1 MSKRFRLELE
11 LPDELLSTLR
21 KQDLA
26 VKAKEALLMALLR
39 EHQISQ
45 GKAAH
50 LLGMN
55 RDDLFSLMAK
65 YQIPFIDLT
74 EAELG
79 EELNKQLPR
88 Q

>member
-1 MSKRFRLELE
+1 MPKRVNLELE
-11 LPDELLSTLR
+11 LPDELLGTLR
-21 KQDLA
+21 EQDLA
-26 VKAKEALLMALLR
+26 VKAKEALVMELLR

-45 GKAAH
+45 GKAAN

-74 EAELG
+74 EAELD

>member
-1 MSKRFRLELE
+1 MAKRVNLELE
-11 LPDELLSTLR
+11 LPDELLGTLR
-21 KQDLA
+21 EQDLA
-26 VKAKEALLMALLR
+26 VKAKEALVMELLR

-74 EAELG
+74 EAELDQ
-79 EELNKQLPR
+79 ELNRQLPR

>member
-1 MSKRFRLELE
+1 MSKRVNLELE
-11 LPDELLSTLR
+11 LPDELLGTWR
-21 KQDLA
+21 EQDLV
-26 VKAKEALLMALLR
+26 VKAKEALVMELLR

-45 GKAAH
+45 GKAAY
-50 LLGMN
+50 LLGMS
-55 RDDLFSLMAK
+55 RDCLFSLMAK

-74 EAELG
+74 EAELD

>member
-1 MSKRFRLELE
+1 MSKRVNLQLE
-11 LPDELLSTLR
+11 LPDELLGTLR
-21 KQDLA
+21 EQDLA
-26 VKAKEALLMALLR
+26 VKAKEALVMELLR

-50 LLGMN
+50 LLEMN

-74 EAELG
+74 EAELD

>member
-1 MSKRFRLELE
+1 MSKRVNVELD
-11 LPDELLSTLR
+11 LPDELLDTLSE
-21 KQDLA
+21 QDLA
-26 VKAKEALLMALLR
+26 IKAKEALVMELLR
-39 EHQISQ
+39 EHQLSQ

-50 LLGMN
+50 LLGVN

>member
-1 MSKRFRLELE
+1 MSKRVNLELE
-11 LPDELLSTLR
+11 LPDELLDTLR
-21 KQDLA
+21 EQDFA
-26 VKAKEALLMALLR
+26 VKAKEALVMELLR

-55 RDDLFSLMAK
+55 RDDLLSLMAK
-65 YQIPFIDLT
+65 YQIPVIDLT
-74 EAELG
+74 EAELDQ
-79 EELNKQLPR
+79 ELNRQLPR

>member
-1 MSKRFRLELE
+1 MSKRVNLELE

-21 KQDLA
+21 EQYLA

-65 YQIPFIDLT
+65 YQIPFIDIT
-74 EAELG
+74 EGELD
-79 EELNKQLPR
+79 EELNKQAPR

>member
-1 MSKRFRLELE
+1 MSKRVNLQLE
-11 LPDELLSTLR
+11 LPDELLGTLR
-21 KQDLA
+21 EQDLA
-26 VKAKEALLMALLR
+26 VKAKEALVMELLS

-74 EAELG
+74 EAELD

>member
-1 MSKRFRLELE
+1 MSKRVNLQLE
-11 LPDELLSTLR
+11 LPDELLGTL
-21 KQDLA
+21 KEQDLA
-26 VKAKEALLMALLR
+26 VKAKEALVMELLR

-74 EAELG
+74 EAELD

>member
-1 MSKRFRLELE
+1 ME
-11 LPDELLSTLR
+11 
-21 KQDLA
+21 
-26 VKAKEALLMALLR
+26 LLR

-45 GKAAH
+45 GKAAY

-55 RDDLFSLMAK
+55 RDCLFSLMAK

-74 EAELG
+74 EAALD

-88 Q
+88 H

>member
-1 MSKRFRLELE
+1 MSKRVNLELE
-11 LPDELLSTLR
+11 LPDELLGTWR
-21 KQDLA
+21 EQDLA
-26 VKAKEALLMALLR
+26 VKAKEALVMELLR

-45 GKAAH
+45 GKAAY

-55 RDDLFSLMAK
+55 RDCLFSLMTK

-74 EAELG
+74 EAELD

-88 Q
+88 H

>member
-1 MSKRFRLELE
+1 MSKRVNLELE
-11 LPDELLSTLR
+11 LPDELLGTWR
-21 KQDLA
+21 EQDLA
-26 VKAKEALLMALLR
+26 VKAKEALVMELLR

-45 GKAAH
+45 GKAAY

-55 RDDLFSLMAK
+55 RDSLFSLMTK

-74 EAELG
+74 EAELD

>member
-1 MSKRFRLELE
+1 MSKRVNLQLE
-11 LPDELLSTLR
+11 LPDELLGTLQE
-21 KQDLA
+21 QDLA
-26 VKAKEALLMALLR
+26 VKAKEALVMELLR

-55 RDDLFSLMAK
+55 RNDLFSLMAK

-74 EAELG
+74 EAELD

>member
-1 MSKRFRLELE
+1 MSKRVNLQLE
-11 LPDELLSTLR
+11 LPDELLGTLR
-21 KQDLA
+21 EQDLA
-26 VKAKEALLMALLR
+26 VKAKEALVMELLR

-74 EAELG
+74 EAELD

>member
-1 MSKRFRLELE
+1 MSKRVNVELE
-11 LPDELLSTLR
+11 LPDEVLDTLR
-21 KQDLA
+21 EQDLA
-26 VKAKEALLMALLR
+26 IMAKEALVMELLR

-50 LLGMN
+50 LLAMN
-55 RDDLFSLMAK
+55 RDDLFSRMAK

-79 EELNKQLPR
+79 EELNKELPR